1 MILAFSQISLVL
13 KTIKFVIMTKF
24 SEVIKY
30 GFYIFD
36 VNFREFDQTINNY
49 IKELS
54 DQGIKNFDLRIRD
67 YQINKSLEFKKE
79 ISRLLH
85 NYLASWYSIKQ
96 QTYAAEKSLDNQ
108 SLIQEIPKKRMEI
121 FGDNPENTF
130 IQDLRNYIQHK
141 YLPLIESQSSINFSS
156 GEQDFDVN
164 HSLHLDTNKLLDYK
178 NWTQPAK
185 QYLNDHPDQV
195 PIQKTIQ
202 KNFTDV
208 KNFYDWLRPQITD
221 IE

>member
-1 MILAFSQISLVL
+1 
-13 KTIKFVIMTKF
+13 MTKF
-24 SEVIKY
+24 SGVIKY
-30 GFYIFD
+30 GFYIFHG
-36 VNFREFDQTINNY
+36 NFREFDQTINNY
-49 IKELS
+49 IEELYG
-54 DQGIKNFDLRIRD
+54 QGINTFDLRNSD
-67 YQINKSLEFKKE
+67 YQINKFLELKKE

-85 NYLASWYSIKQ
+85 NYLASWYSIKEH
-96 QTYAAEKSLDNQ
+96 TYAAENSLDNQ
-108 SLIQEIPKKRMEI
+108 SLIEEIKKKRMEI

-130 IQDLRNYIQHK
+130 TQELRNYIQHK
-141 YLPLIESQSSINFSS
+141 DLPLIESQSSINFSL

-178 NWTQPAK
+178 KWTQPSK
-185 QYLNDHPDQV
+185 QYLKDHPNQV
-195 PIQKTIQ
+195 PIQETIQ